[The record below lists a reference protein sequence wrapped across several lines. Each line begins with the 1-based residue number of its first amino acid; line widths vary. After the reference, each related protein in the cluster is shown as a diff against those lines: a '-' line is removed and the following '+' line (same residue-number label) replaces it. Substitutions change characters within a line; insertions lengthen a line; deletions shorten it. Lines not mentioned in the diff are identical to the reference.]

1 MNNEHRDGGEF
12 QEIDTVADQKRHDAW
27 LLSRGLTHLS
37 TADRRKAID
46 RMHSLNIAAR
56 GASQEHAR

>member
-27 LLSRGLTHLS
+27 LLSRGLTQQTL
-37 TADRRKAID
+37 TAGPDLEHDR
-46 RMHSLNIAAR
+46 
-56 GASQEHAR
+56 